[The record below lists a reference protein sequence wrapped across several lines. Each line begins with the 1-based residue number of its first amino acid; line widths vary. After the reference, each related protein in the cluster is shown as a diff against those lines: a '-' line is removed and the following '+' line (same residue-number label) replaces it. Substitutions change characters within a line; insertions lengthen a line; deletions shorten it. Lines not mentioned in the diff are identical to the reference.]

1 MGAISENNG
10 ENPATV
16 ENWSNPVNRPQSMH
30 VDANNNQRNT
40 STSDKCRQPPKLSP
54 CKFLGKIEKLPKTGS
69 MVFENLI
76 VVGSFLNHVTLKP
89 LQ

>member
-1 MGAISENNG
+1 LMGAISENNG

-54 CKFLGKIEKLPKTGS
+54 CKFLGKIEKTPKDRFNGIGKPNRGA
-69 MVFENLI
+69 VFSQSSN
-76 VVGSFLNHVTLKP
+76 P
-89 LQ
+89 